1 MEDKPK
7 RRGRPKKPLSE
18 ELERLETL
26 LSNAPLHVKKLA
38 AAEQSN
44 LKQDFLKNEQIE
56 KEIYKAYGVGPYVS
70 KNLALEMESVG
81 DESVN
86 GFENKILD
94 KFSEA
99 QEALKDSRLMGASK
113 TKENAKNR
121 AYEIWG
127 KNLDL
132 YEKIANQE
140 IKPDL
145 AVKIILRAWETRGD
159 GGPSPSI
166 NTIKK
171 WLNLLKTDQ
180 RLTPK

>member
-18 ELERLETL
+18 ELERVDTL

-38 AAEQSN
+38 AAEQAN
-44 LKQDFLKNEQIE
+44 LKQDLLKNEQIE

-70 KNLALEMESVG
+70 KILALEMESIG
-81 DESVN
+81 DEAIK
-86 GFENKILD
+86 GFENEILD

-113 TKENAKNR
+113 TKENAKMR
-121 AYEIWG
+121 AYDVWG

-132 YEKIANQE
+132 YEKIANKE

-145 AVKIILRAWETRGD
+145 AAKIILRAWEAKGD
-159 GGPSPSI
+159 GGPRPAI